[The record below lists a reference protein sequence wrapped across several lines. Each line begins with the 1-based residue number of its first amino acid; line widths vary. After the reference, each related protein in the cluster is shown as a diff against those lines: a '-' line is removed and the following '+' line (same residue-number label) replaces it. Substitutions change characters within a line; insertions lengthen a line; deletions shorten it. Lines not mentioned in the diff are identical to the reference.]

1 MFPRMIFKTLCHYES
16 SSLMPNAPYLSDLHP
31 QLPNLI
37 DFQKKCHLSKQM
49 CVSSRRVEREYEYEY
64 ENMICSEA
72 SRDTIN
78 TNMTERNYSA
88 IKICI

>member
-1 MFPRMIFKTLCHYES
+1 MLVYIRSIAEDVPRMIFKELCHYES

-37 DFQKKCHLSKQM
+37 DFLSKQM

-64 ENMICSEA
+64 ENMICS
-72 SRDTIN
+72 
-78 TNMTERNYSA
+78 
-88 IKICI
+88 